1 MIQNKKIAVCF
12 FSSVKENG
20 HSYNVHELK
29 TYLNKFPDVVEIWD
43 CNNFPMNDIK
53 KAESR
58 IKEKNIERIVV
69 AGDMPGLIKN
79 YFTKAMILAGSDPAN
94 LILAGF
100 KEHGIY
106 SDNHTERAKAVLAST
121 IYNIPFSEAITE
133 ETGTINPATLV
144 IGGGIAGIQ
153 ASLEIANSNNKV
165 YLVEKSSTIGGHMA
179 MFDKTF
185 PTLDCAACIL
195 TPKMVEVGQHSN
207 ISLMTY
213 CEVKSISG
221 RAGDYKVK
229 ILKKS
234 KRVDQNLCIGCGNCS
249 LKCPSVV
256 KSEFDANTTTRKAI
270 YIAFPQAVPNK
281 YLIDAEN
288 CRYVEDNTKC
298 GVCVKACPVNF
309 CINLDEKDEE
319 VEITVGNIIVA
330 TGFKPFDARRVEQ
343 FGYGKYP
350 NVLTSLEFERLTNAS
365 GPTGGNIRFRTKNK
379 KGHDVFINEGEEP
392 KSLAVIH
399 CIGSRDVNYNKHCSR
414 VCCMYSLKLAH
425 LAEEKL
431 HSAKI
436 FEYFIDMRSNGKGY
450 EEFYE
455 RIKNEGVHMV
465 RGRTA
470 KIEEKEGKL
479 ILRSED
485 ILNGK
490 LIEQPVDM
498 VVLSVGLEP
507 ANDAKDLAKIIGI
520 ETNVDGWFVEA
531 NYNSDPVGTLSGGI
545 FIAGVC
551 QGPKDIPDTV
561 AQASAAASR
570 VIQSIINGKIKKSI
584 KDIPLEVIEKN
595 IEKLS
600 AAII

>member
-1 MIQNKKIAVCF
+1 MNQKKTTGICF
-12 FSSVKENG
+12 YSSTKADNL
-20 HSYNVHELK
+20 STDFQELRQ
-29 TYLNKFPDVVEIWD
+29 YVLKFPQVVSIWD
-43 CNNFPMNDIK
+43 IGVFPLENLK
-53 KAESR
+53 KAVGVLN
-58 IKEKNIERIVV
+58 EKKYEKIIL
-69 AGDMPGLIKN
+69 AGKMPGLIKN
-79 YFTKAMILAGSDPAN
+79 YFMQALLIAGYNKDILTMAPIQAN
-94 LILAGF
+94 GTLSGKLL
-100 KEHGIY
+100 
-106 SDNHTERAKAVLAST
+106 DRAKIVLACA
-121 IYNIPFSEAITE
+121 INEVPFSESIPIVTD
-133 ETGTINPATLV
+133 TVNPATLV

-207 ISLMTY
+207 INLMTY
-213 CEVKSISG
+213 CELKSISG
-221 RAGDYKVK
+221 FPGDYKVK
-229 ILKKS
+229 ILKKA
-234 KRVDQNLCIGCGNCS
+234 KRVDQSLCIGCGNCAA
-249 LKCPSVV
+249 KCPSVV

-288 CRYVEDNTKC
+288 CRYVNENGKC

-319 VEITVGNIIVA
+319 IEITVGNIIVA
-330 TGFKPFDARRVEQ
+330 TGFKPFDAKRVAQ

-365 GPTGGNIRFRTKNK
+365 GPTGGNIRYRTKNK
-379 KGHDVFINEGEEP
+379 KGLEIFTAEGDEP
-392 KSLAVIH
+392 KSLAIIH
-399 CIGSRDVNYNKHCSR
+399 CVGSRDENYNKYCSR

-425 LAEEKL
+425 LAEEKM
-431 HSAKI
+431 HGAEI
-436 FEYFIDMRSNGKGY
+436 FEYYIDMRSYGKGY

-455 RIKNEGVHMV
+455 RIKNEGIRII

-479 ILRSED
+479 MLRTED
-485 ILNGK
+485 IINGK
-490 LIEQPVDM
+490 LIEQQVDM

-507 ANDAKDLAKIIGI
+507 GNDAKGLANLLGI
-520 ETNVDGWFVEA
+520 ETNTDGWFIESDYNA
-531 NYNSDPVGTLSGGI
+531 NPTSTQTGGI
-545 FIAGVC
+545 YLAGTC

-561 AQASAAASR
+561 AQASAAASK
-570 VIQSIINGKIKKSI
+570 VIQSIINGRIIKKMN
-584 KDIPLEVIEKN
+584 DFPLEAIEAN
-595 IEKLS
+595 IERLS
-600 AAII
+600 AIK

>member
-1 MIQNKKIAVCF
+1 
-12 FSSVKENG
+12 
-20 HSYNVHELK
+20 
-29 TYLNKFPDVVEIWD
+29 
-43 CNNFPMNDIK
+43 
-53 KAESR
+53 
-58 IKEKNIERIVV
+58 
-69 AGDMPGLIKN
+69 
-79 YFTKAMILAGSDPAN
+79 MILAGSDPAN

-431 HSAKI
+431 HGAKI